1 MHIRTSTMI
10 LNLPVHM
17 KGELPDIQL
26 TGNGAKNRFN
36 SACHFSC
43 NQ

>member
-1 MHIRTSTMI
+1 MI
-10 LNLPVHM
+10 INLPGLM
-17 KGELPDIQL
+17 KGELQDIQI
-26 TGNGAKNRFN
+26 TENVAKNRFN